1 MLEIEEILVRGR
13 FGCVLGD
20 HVRSEPFNVY
30 QGAIV
35 GNNARI
41 SGGKMIG
48 GLQAYPDD
56 VLVV

>member
-1 MLEIEEILVRGR
+1 
-13 FGCVLGD
+13 
-20 HVRSEPFNVY
+20 
-30 QGAIV
+30 V